1 MSKLALVLT
10 CALAVGGPAAAQ
22 MAGHG
27 MPGMAADHAG
37 GDGMMASMDKMSK
50 DMAAVPMTGDS
61 DRDFVAMMIPHHQG
75 AIDMAEYELAPREGS
90 GVARLGPGDRG
101 GAEEGDRADEAV
113 AGQAPRAL
121 TAYLPPSTL
130 RHWPVIQPAWSLTR
144 NSTASAMSSGVPR
157 RRHGDTLEHARLALL
172 AIGLPLLLRAR
183 VGAEEAGSDAVD
195 GDAVRAEF
203 VGELPG

>member
-75 AIDMAEYELAPREGS
+75 AIDMAEYELAHGKDP
-90 GVARLGPGDRG
+90 AL
-101 GAEEGDRADEAV
+101 
-113 AGQAPRAL
+113 RAL
-121 TAYLPPSTL
+121 A
-130 RHWPVIQPAWSLTR
+130 REIVAAQKKEIAQMKQWQAKHPAR
-144 NSTASAMSSGVPR
+144 
-157 RRHGDTLEHARLALL
+157 
-172 AIGLPLLLRAR
+172 
-183 VGAEEAGSDAVD
+183 
-195 GDAVRAEF
+195 
-203 VGELPG
+203 